1 MPRPQLTVRPAFST
15 FSPMAVRKTKIVC
28 TLGPSTEDK
37 ETLKA
42 LLEAGMNVARFNM
55 AHGDY
60 DYHSMLM
67 DRLRAASEETGIPV
81 ALLIDIKGP
90 EIRTGDVA
98 DGKAVEL
105 VPGSEVAVTVDGA
118 PCTASRVS
126 LTYKD
131 LPEQIRPGHHIMI
144 ADGLIDLEVTRVEG
158 PVTRCLV
165 VTGGPLG
172 SHKNVN
178 VIGIKS
184 RLPAVTDKDVANI
197 RFGAQKG
204 LDYVAASFVRKPED
218 VLEIRK
224 LILDLGSRMS
234 IISKIEDGEGMDNID
249 EIIRVSD
256 GIMIAR
262 GDLGVQLPTEEI
274 PLAQKR
280 IILKC
285 HEQNKT
291 VITATQMLDSMIHNP
306 KPTRAEATDVANAIF
321 DGTDAV
327 MLSGETAS
335 GSHPVLSVQT
345 MDRIARAA
353 EESPEYESRVA
364 RLFQKTEAEEDT
376 AMAVSRAAY
385 MVARDIHAA
394 AIIAPTIH
402 GTTPKLISKYRPQA
416 IVLAVTPLP
425 EVQRKLLL
433 WWGVLPLIGEIGE
446 NTDEMLTNAIQAAL
460 TRKIVKNSD
469 RVVSLAG
476 VPVRS
481 PVMLNMIRVHF
492 IGNVLNKGRR
502 GFGGYV
508 SGKVVKAI
516 DALDAE
522 LKLKHDGTEVLLVK
536 FLTPDFLPLLTG
548 LKGIIIE
555 QSSYLTEDQI
565 RKVCPEAAAISEVP
579 DAMNLEDGII
589 VTVHGSEMVI
599 YEGVITP
606 G

>member
-1 MPRPQLTVRPAFST
+1 
-15 FSPMAVRKTKIVC
+15 MAIRKTKIVC
-28 TLGPSTEDK
+28 TLGPATE
-37 ETLKA
+37 EAEVLKA

-60 DYHSMLM
+60 AYHSAMI
-67 DRLRAASEETGIPV
+67 DRLRQASRSCGIPV

-90 EIRTGDVA
+90 EIRTGTVP
-98 DGKAVEL
+98 GGGTVEL
-105 VPGSEVAVTVDGA
+105 IAGSEVVVTVDDA
-118 PCTASRVS
+118 PCNEKTVS
-126 LTYKD
+126 VSYKD
-131 LPEQIRPGHHIMI
+131 LPEQITPGRHILI
-144 ADGLIDLEVTRVEG
+144 ADGLIDLEVTGVEG
-158 PVTRCLV
+158 TVTRCV
-165 VTGGPLG
+165 VRTGGELG

-184 RLPAVTDKDVANI
+184 RLPAVTEKDVANI
-197 RFGAQKG
+197 RFGVSKDM
-204 LDYVAASFVRKPED
+204 DYVAASFVRKPED

-224 LILDLGSRMS
+224 LLLEEGSRMH
-234 IISKIEDGEGMDNID
+234 IVSKIEDGEGLANID
-249 EIIRVSD
+249 DIIRVSD
-256 GIMIAR
+256 GIMVAR

-285 HEQNKT
+285 HDQNKT

-335 GSHPVLSVQT
+335 GKYPVLSVET

-353 EESPEYESRVA
+353 EDSPEYESRV
-364 RLFQKTEAEEDT
+364 RRFFRSEEFEEDT
-376 AMAVSRAAY
+376 ALAVSRAAY

-394 AIIAPTIH
+394 AILAPTIH
-402 GTTPKLISKYRPQA
+402 GTTPKLISKYRPAQ
-416 IVLAVTPLP
+416 IVLAVTPSP

-433 WWGVLPLIGEIGE
+433 YWGVIPLIGEMGE
-446 NTDEMLTNAIQAAL
+446 DTDAMLTNALQAAL
-460 TRKIVKNSD
+460 NKRLIKNSD
-469 RVVSLAG
+469 RVVILAG

-481 PVMLNMIRVHF
+481 PAMLNMIRVHF
-492 IGNVLNKGRR
+492 IGNVLNKGKR
-502 GFGGYV
+502 GFGGYC
-508 SGKVVKAI
+508 SGRVVKVL

-522 LKLKHDGTEVLLVK
+522 LKLKHDGTEILVVK

-548 LKGIIIE
+548 LRGVIIE
-555 QSSYLTEDQI
+555 QSSYLNEEQI
-565 RKVCPEAAAISEVP
+565 KKVEPGIVAISEVP
-579 DAMNLEDGII
+579 DAVTGLEDGIT
-589 VTVHGSEMVI
+589 VTLHGSEFVI
-599 YEGVITP
+599 YEGVITS